1 MYVSEMRGI
10 LCNLGGN
17 ADNLRPINYR
27 TEFFLYSFILG
38 RDSYVMKESDFNIE
52 ANKNKY

>member
-1 MYVSEMRGI
+1 MFVSEMRGI

-27 TEFFLYSFILG
+27 TEFFYTSKLWSDG
-38 RDSYVMKESDFNIE
+38 YVMKESDFNIE
-52 ANKNKY
+52 I

>member
-1 MYVSEMRGI
+1 MRGI

-27 TEFFLYSFILG
+27 TEFFYFKLG
-38 RDSYVMKESDFNIE
+38 RDSYAMKESDFNIE
-52 ANKNKY
+52 INNKKY

>member
-1 MYVSEMRGI
+1 MRGI

-27 TEFFLYSFILG
+27 TEFFLYSFIWG
-38 RDSYVMKESDFNIE
+38 RDSYVVKESGFDL
-52 ANKNKY
+52 KNRLSKD